1 MKEMKK
7 TFSLFLIFCLL
18 LPGIALADTIR
29 EQVNAPAHIT
39 DAFYSNT
46 GKTTVQIDADVTVPQ
61 TDRVPMYFIRPRLF
75 APEEMTRAANILFG
89 SREWTGSTEYFVQA
103 RTFYD
108 GTQSTQYSTKLFT
121 TEQGDGLY
129 WPVGVSV
136 LNVEGQTLSNG
147 MMQQTFLRYSRWNE
161 ELLDAS
167 LPHYDVE
174 GVSQLVTPADGRQ
187 PNGCGISMKEAKE
200 QAETVVARIV
210 PHMIYAG
217 CGIKAENAR
226 QELHPGQYS
235 TDIDFAGLRE
245 AWVFY
250 FTPMYDLPCN
260 FAVSGLATYNYS
272 VRCREESLCIIIDDE
287 GVQDLYWYQPYDI
300 VGTLQEDCS
309 LLPFDSV
316 MQVAGSILPLT
327 LASYEREGTGA
338 KARITDIRLGYL
350 RVMRPDQ
357 PDMLTLIPVWDFYGT
372 VTFNGS
378 FIQNWACHSWLTI
391 NAIDGTVIDRQYGY

>member
-1 MKEMKK
+1 MKRI
-7 TFSLFLIFCLL
+7 FAFLLVLMLL
-18 LPGIALADTIR
+18 CPAALADTVR
-29 EQVNAPAHIT
+29 EQINAPAHIT
-39 DAFYSNT
+39 DVFYSNT

-61 TDRVPMYFIRPRLF
+61 MDRVPVYSITPRLF
-75 APEEMTRAANILFG
+75 TAEEMTRAADILFG
-89 SREWTGSTEYFVQA
+89 SREWTGSTEYFVQT

-121 TEQGDGLY
+121 VEQGDGLY

-174 GVSQLVTPADGRQ
+174 GVSQLVSPADGRQ
-187 PNGCGISMKEAKE
+187 PNGCGISMEEAKE
-200 QAETVVARIV
+200 QAEAIVARIT
-210 PHMIYAG
+210 PQMIYAG
-217 CGIKAENAR
+217 CGIKAENPR
-226 QELHPGQYS
+226 QPLHPGQYS
-235 TDIDFAGLRE
+235 IGIDPAGLRE

-250 FTPMYDLPCN
+250 YTPMYRLPCN
-260 FAVSGLATYNYS
+260 FAKSGLAIHNYS
-272 VRCREESLCIIIDDE
+272 VRCQEESLCIIIDDE

-300 VGTLQEDCS
+300 VGTLQENCS

-316 MQVAGSILPLT
+316 MQVVRSILPLT
-327 LASYEREGTGA
+327 LASYERDGDGA
-338 KARITDIRLGYL
+338 RASITDIRLGYL

-357 PDMLTLIPVWDFYGT
+357 PDTLTLIPVCDFYGT

-378 FIQNWACHSWLTI
+378 FVQNWACHSWLTI

>member
-1 MKEMKK
+1 
-7 TFSLFLIFCLL
+7 
-18 LPGIALADTIR
+18 
-29 EQVNAPAHIT
+29 
-39 DAFYSNT
+39 
-46 GKTTVQIDADVTVPQ
+46 VQT
-61 TDRVPMYFIRPRLF
+61 
-75 APEEMTRAANILFG
+75 
-89 SREWTGSTEYFVQA
+89 

-108 GTQSTQYSTKLFT
+108 GTQSTQYSTQLFT
-121 TEQGDGLY
+121 VEQGEGFY

-187 PNGCGISMKEAKE
+187 PNGCGISMEEAKR
-200 QAETVVARIV
+200 QAEAIVAQIAPNMV
-210 PHMIYAG
+210 YAG
-217 CGIKAENAR
+217 CGIKTENAR
-226 QELHPGQYS
+226 QSFHPGQYS
-235 TDIDFAGLRE
+235 TDIDPAGLRE
-245 AWVFY
+245 AWVVY
-250 FTPMYDLPCN
+250 YTPMYGLPCN
-260 FAVSGLATYNYS
+260 FAKSGLAIHNYS
-272 VRCREESLCIIIDDE
+272 VRCQEESLCIIIDDE

-300 VGTLQEDCS
+300 VGTLQENCS

-316 MQVAGSILPLT
+316 MQVARSILPLT
-327 LASYEREGTGA
+327 LASYERDGDGA
-338 KARITDIRLGYL
+338 RARITDIRLGYL

-357 PDMLTLIPVWDFYGT
+357 PDTLTLIPVWDFYGT

-378 FIQNWACHSWLTI
+378 FVQNWACHSWLII

>member
-1 MKEMKK
+1 M
-7 TFSLFLIFCLL
+7 LAFLLTLL
-18 LPGIALADTIR
+18 LLCPAALADTVR

-39 DAFYSNT
+39 DVFYSNT

-61 TDRVPMYFIRPRLF
+61 IDQVPVYLITPRLF
-75 APEEMTRAANILFG
+75 TAEEMRRAANTLFG

-103 RTFYD
+103 RVFYD

-121 TEQGDGLY
+121 VEQGDGLY
-129 WPVGVSV
+129 WPVSVSV

-187 PNGCGISMKEAKE
+187 PNGCSISMEDAKE
-200 QAETVVARIV
+200 QAEAIVARITPQMV
-210 PHMIYAG
+210 YAG
-217 CGIKAENAR
+217 CGIKAENPR
-226 QELHPGQYS
+226 QSLHPGQYS
-235 TDIDFAGLRE
+235 TDIDPTGLRE

-250 FTPMYDLPCN
+250 YTPMYNLPCN

-287 GVQDLYWYQPYDI
+287 GCQDLYWYQPYDI
-300 VGTLQEDCS
+300 VGTIQEDCS

-327 LASYEREGTGA
+327 LASYEREGAGA
-338 KARITDIRLGYL
+338 RAWITDIRLGYL
-350 RVMRPDQ
+350 RAMRPDQ
-357 PDMLTLIPVWDFYGT
+357 PDTLMLIPVWDFYGV

-378 FIQNWACHSWLTI
+378 YIQNWACHSCLTI
-391 NAIDGTVIDRQYGY
+391 NAIDGTIIDRQYGY

>member
-1 MKEMKK
+1 MKRILA
-7 TFSLFLIFCLL
+7 FLFTLL
-18 LPGIALADTIR
+18 LLCPAALADVQS
-29 EQVNAPAHIT
+29 QVNAPAHVT
-39 DAFYSNT
+39 DIFQSNT
-46 GKTTVQIDADVTVPQ
+46 GKTVVSVDADVAVPDAGKIPIYTVS
-61 TDRVPMYFIRPRLF
+61 PRLF

-187 PNGCGISMKEAKE
+187 PNGCGISMEEAKE
-200 QAETVVARIV
+200 QAEAVVARIA

-300 VGTLQEDCS
+300 VGTLREDCS

-327 LASYEREGTGA
+327 LASYERDGDGA
-338 KARITDIRLGYL
+338 RARVTDIRLGYL

>member
-1 MKEMKK
+1 M
-7 TFSLFLIFCLL
+7 LL
-18 LPGIALADTIR
+18 RPAALADTVL

-39 DAFYSNT
+39 DVFYSNT

-61 TDRVPMYFIRPRLF
+61 LDRVPVYLITPRLF
-75 APEEMTRAANILFG
+75 TAEEMTRAADILFD
-89 SREWTGSTEYFVQA
+89 SREWTGSTEYFVQT

-108 GTQSTQYSTKLFT
+108 GTQSTQYSTQLFT
-121 TEQGDGLY
+121 VEQGEGLY

-187 PNGCGISMKEAKE
+187 PNGCGISMAEAKG
-200 QAETVVARIV
+200 QAEAIVAQIA
-210 PHMIYAG
+210 PHMVYAG
-217 CGIKAENAR
+217 CGIKTENAR
-226 QELHPGQYS
+226 QSFHPGQYS

-300 VGTLQEDCS
+300 VGTLQENCS
-309 LLPFDSV
+309 MLPFDSV
-316 MQVAGSILPLT
+316 MQVARSILPLT
-327 LASYEREGTGA
+327 LASYERDGDGA
-338 KARITDIRLGYL
+338 RARITDIRLGYL
-350 RVMRPDQ
+350 RVMQPDQ
-357 PDMLTLIPVWDFYGT
+357 PDTLTLIPVWDFYGT

-378 FIQNWACHSWLTI
+378 FVQNWACHSWLTI
-391 NAIDGTVIDRQYGY
+391 NAIDGTVIDRDYGY